1 MTSPLES
8 CPNYAKDR
16 KAAVAHLEDCVER
29 LRESQSHL
37 VAHLRTVF
45 RQRMSDAPPRFSR
58 IRNQDCSRHL
68 REVDKA
74 YELGKQAE
82 AKFETLI
89 SALVG

>member
-8 CPNYAKDR
+8 CPNYAKHR
-16 KAAVAHLEDCVER
+16 KAALAHLEQCIEQ
-29 LRESQSHL
+29 LREAQSHL
-37 VAHLRTVF
+37 VGHIRSSF
-45 RQRMSDAPPRFSR
+45 RQRLSDGPPK
-58 IRNQDCSRHL
+58 IVGLRNRECLRQL

-89 SALVG
+89 SNLIS